1 MDFINQ
7 NIWPIATAVIAV
19 MALLIGMMVWRS
31 ISPRV
36 RGRRGQRL
44 GISEYHELDKMRRL
58 VLVRRDNVEH
68 LVLIGGPQD
77 VVIET
82 GISSSAESAH
92 DGAARRAQAC
102 RLRRPAAAGPA
113 AGRPAADGATA
124 ARHGALKQES
134 PAEAGLFSF
143 RRLLQITA
151 GGSVGRRSDMKRSN
165 SS

>member
-19 MALLIGMMVWRS
+19 MALLIGIMVWRS

-82 GISSSAESAH
+82 GISSSAESAMTAPR
-92 DGAARRAQAC
+92 GAPKPAVFGD
-102 RLRRPAAAGPA
+102 RRPPA
-113 AGRPAADGATA
+113 LRPVDPPLTPP
-124 ARHGALKQES
+124 RPRDTE
-134 PAEAGLFSF
+134 P
-143 RRLLQITA
+143 
-151 GGSVGRRSDMKRSN
+151 
-165 SS
+165 

>member
-19 MALLIGMMVWRS
+19 MALLIGIMVWRS

-82 GISSSAESAH
+82 GISSSAESAMTAPR
-92 DGAARRAQAC
+92 AAPKPAVFGD
-102 RLRRPAAAGPA
+102 RRPPA
-113 AGRPAADGATA
+113 LRPVDPPLTA
-124 ARHGALKQES
+124 PRPRDPE
-134 PAEAGLFSF
+134 P
-143 RRLLQITA
+143 
-151 GGSVGRRSDMKRSN
+151 
-165 SS
+165 

>member
-82 GISSSAESAH
+82 GISSSAE
-92 DGAARRAQAC
+92 AC
-102 RLRRPAAAGPA
+102 R
-113 AGRPAADGATA
+113 
-124 ARHGALKQES
+124 
-134 PAEAGLFSF
+134 
-143 RRLLQITA
+143 
-151 GGSVGRRSDMKRSN
+151 
-165 SS
+165 

>member
-19 MALLIGMMVWRS
+19 MALLIGIMVWRS

-82 GISSSAESAH
+82 GHQQLRQSPRMTAS
-92 DGAARRAQAC
+92 ARRAQAC

-113 AGRPAADGATA
+113 AGRPAAHGAAA
-124 ARHGALKQES
+124 ARHRS
-134 PAEAGLFSF
+134 PET
-143 RRLLQITA
+143 RKP
-151 GGSVGRRSDMKRSN
+151 GRSRAFQYP
-165 SS
+165 